1 MFCNV
6 THMDQLWQTK
16 WNCRP
21 RKYKVTSW
29 SCMQTDTLAPKYVPR
44 VCRGSSTAC
53 LVGTRAPAGDEDS
66 ASLSATSLVQDVR
79 QVCISLTSQVTQA
92 QKGNS
97 YTNSLTK
104 CRSSLTEINRSVYF
118 LLWEFYTS
126 KEPQNIFSKT
136 ALHPQRLIT
145 FRHTQQR
152 LFCTCWAPHKNY
164 HDPFSKTQW
173 FPSLSS
179 AGLRRCS
186 SRHATTGWSG

>member
-1 MFCNV
+1 MKLHANR
-6 THMDQLWQTK
+6 HLSTK
-16 WNCRP
+16 
-21 RKYKVTSW
+21 
-29 SCMQTDTLAPKYVPR
+29 
-44 VCRGSSTAC
+44 AC
-53 LVGTRAPAGDEDS
+53 PTCLQRQQHSLLSGYWAPASHEDS

-118 LLWEFYTS
+118 LLWESYTS

-186 SRHATTGWSG
+186 RRHATTGWSG